1 MDMLLFMTVSA
12 SLLLVV
18 AFLLRAFFG
27 RVLPRRAFM
36 AFWYAASVRLL
47 VPLEVAL
54 PVSVFA
60 LFARKPS
67 VAQAVQHP
75 HIVPVAPVEE
85 IPTAP
90 PTSAVPIA
98 TAAPAAAPAAEPL
111 QFVDVLPWIWAAG
124 AVLLAAAL
132 LFVHLRERY
141 RCRFMMRDF
150 EAESLVPRR
159 VRVYRCAAVSAPYV
173 TGLFRPQILLPAG
186 FDKADLQP
194 VLSHELAHI
203 RGLDILKK
211 MLFAAALCV
220 NWFNPLVWVMVR
232 LAGRD
237 LELLCDER
245 ALRDQDAPARAAY
258 AHALLNAEERR
269 SVFTL
274 GFKSDTEVRIMNV
287 LKGKKH
293 NRLTALLSVLLV
305 LVTVTACTSTP
316 VTPDTTPDPHSDATI
331 GGADAPETE
340 NLSVSSDDP
349 IVALFT
355 ENDKFQLGDYKWGLN
370 REEVKEISGGKL
382 AFRFENLPYDLW
394 IGSLPAE
401 LFGYSGTLEFSFR
414 QDSLFQIDF
423 HFDSVHGMQ
432 EEIFSAAYDAL
443 STAFGDPRT
452 TMVTVEGEEFDK
464 APAINDWY
472 KDGTK
477 ICLTCDLTEIQNG
490 NWRKIRIM
498 IQDSDAIEQRKN
510 ELHVNPTPTPSPE
523 QRLQEQQSAM
533 KQIESLK
540 SEILSL
546 QELQNYLTNW
556 LAGQTPEPDPDDP
569 YVQAAMEV
577 LGESAG
583 NYEIAR
589 EAELQR
595 NLETLDEALSVLPNA
610 SGENSK
616 VVAINRLSDGRVL
629 RKILLPSDDFQ
640 THYEKLKTIAESW
653 ADDLGWTGG
662 DGGIYFSITYA

>member
-1 MDMLLFMTVSA
+1 MDTLIFMTVSA
-12 SLLLVV
+12 SLLLLA
-18 AFLLRAFFG
+18 AFALRALFG
-27 RVLPRRAFM
+27 RVLPRRSFM
-36 AFWYAASVRLL
+36 ALWCAASVRLL
-47 VPLEVAL
+47 VPLEIAL

-67 VAQAVQHP
+67 VVQAVQHP
-75 HIVPVAPVEE
+75 NSVPVTPVVP

-90 PTSAVPIA
+90 PTAAAPVA
-98 TAAPAAAPAAEPL
+98 TAAPVVVPAAEPL

-150 EAESLVPRR
+150 EAEALVPHR

-173 TGLFRPQILLPAG
+173 TGLFRPQILLPAE

-194 VLSHELAHI
+194 VLAHELAHI

-305 LVTVTACTSTP
+305 LLTVAACTSTP
-316 VTPDTTPDPHSDATI
+316 VTPDTTPDDQSIATI

-340 NLSVSSDDP
+340 KLSVSSDDP

-382 AFRFENLPYDLW
+382 ALYFENPPYDLW

-401 LFGYSGTLEFSFR
+401 LFGYSGTLEFSFW

-423 HFDSVHGMQ
+423 FFDSVYNRQ
-432 EEIFSAAYDAL
+432 EEIFSTVYNAL

-452 TMVTVEGEEFDK
+452 TKVHAPGVPSGE
-464 APAINDWY
+464 APAINDWD
-472 KDGTK
+472 KDGTR

-490 NWRKIRIM
+490 NWRRIRIM
-498 IQDSDAIEQRKN
+498 IQDSDAIERRKN
-510 ELHVNPTPTPSPE
+510 ELRANPTPTPSPE
-523 QRLQEQQSAM
+523 QVLAEAEDFKQEIDTLTTQIEALEMQRDHYMELMEARLEEAAQKDAYRDAAAEQLGEGSTKYALEQQAAILYGSDILKAMQEQIPDTEGVVCRRITVKRTSDDSVVGELVVPADAWQDYYQKVQSAF
-533 KQIESLK
+533 
-540 SEILSL
+540 
-546 QELQNYLTNW
+546 YW
-556 LAGQTPEPDPDDP
+556 DGV
-569 YVQAAMEV
+569 Y
-577 LGESAG
+577 
-583 NYEIAR
+583 Y
-589 EAELQR
+589 
-595 NLETLDEALSVLPNA
+595 SV
-610 SGENSK
+610 
-616 VVAINRLSDGRVL
+616 
-629 RKILLPSDDFQ
+629 
-640 THYEKLKTIAESW
+640 
-653 ADDLGWTGG
+653 
-662 DGGIYFSITYA
+662 TYA

>member
-1 MDMLLFMTVSA
+1 MDTLLFMTISA

-18 AFLLRAFFG
+18 AFLLRALFG

-67 VAQAVQHP
+67 VVQAVQHP
-75 HIVPVAPVEE
+75 NTVPVAPVEE

-98 TAAPAAAPAAEPL
+98 TAAPAVAPAAEPL

-305 LVTVTACTSTP
+305 LLTVTACTSTP

-423 HFDSVHGMQ
+423 LFDSVYNRQ
-432 EEIFSAAYDAL
+432 EEIFVAAYSTL
-443 STAFGDPRT
+443 SAAFGDPRT
-452 TMVTVEGEEFDK
+452 TKVYAPGILSGE

-472 KDGTK
+472 KDGTR

-498 IQDSDAIEQRKN
+498 IQDSDSIEQRKN
-510 ELHVNPTPTPSPE
+510 ELHANPTPTPSPE
-523 QRLQEQQSAM
+523 KVLAEAEDFKQEIDALTTQIEALEMQRDHYVQLMEARLEEAAQRDAYRDAAAEQLGEGATEYALEQQATILYGSDILKAMQEQIPDTEGVVCRRITVKRTSDDSVVGELVVPADTWQDYYQKVQSAF
-533 KQIESLK
+533 
-540 SEILSL
+540 
-546 QELQNYLTNW
+546 YW
-556 LAGQTPEPDPDDP
+556 D
-569 YVQAAMEV
+569 
-577 LGESAG
+577 
-583 NYEIAR
+583 
-589 EAELQR
+589 
-595 NLETLDEALSVLPNA
+595 
-610 SGENSK
+610 
-616 VVAINRLSDGRVL
+616 
-629 RKILLPSDDFQ
+629 
-640 THYEKLKTIAESW
+640 
-653 ADDLGWTGG
+653 
-662 DGGIYFSITYA
+662 GIYFSIIYA

>member
-1 MDMLLFMTVSA
+1 MDTLLFMTVSA
-12 SLLLVV
+12 SLLLLA
-18 AFLLRAFFG
+18 AFALRALFG

-36 AFWYAASVRLL
+36 ALWCAASVRLL
-47 VPLEVAL
+47 VPLEIAL

-67 VAQAVQHP
+67 VVQAVQHP
-75 HIVPVAPVEE
+75 NSVPVTPVVP

-90 PTSAVPIA
+90 PTAAAPVA
-98 TAAPAAAPAAEPL
+98 TAAPVVVPAAEPL

-150 EAESLVPRR
+150 EAEALVPHR

-173 TGLFRPQILLPAG
+173 TGLFRPQILLPAE

-194 VLSHELAHI
+194 VLAHELAHI

-245 ALRDQDAPARAAY
+245 ALREQDAPARAAY

-305 LVTVTACTSTP
+305 LLTVAACTSTP
-316 VTPDTTPDPHSDATI
+316 MAQETTPEPHSDATI
-331 GGADAPETE
+331 GGADAPEAE
-340 NLSVSSDDP
+340 KLSVSSDDP

-382 AFRFENLPYDLW
+382 ALYFENPPYDLW
-394 IGSLPAE
+394 IGSLPAD
-401 LFGYSGTLEFSFR
+401 LFGYSGTLEFSFW

-423 HFDSVHGMQ
+423 FFDSVYNRQ
-432 EEIFSAAYDAL
+432 EEIFSTVYNAL

-452 TMVTVEGEEFDK
+452 TKVHAPGVPSGE
-464 APAINDWY
+464 APAINDWD
-472 KDGTK
+472 KDGTR

-490 NWRKIRIM
+490 NWRRIRIM
-498 IQDSDAIEQRKN
+498 IQDSDAIERRKN
-510 ELHVNPTPTPSPE
+510 ELRANPTPTPSPE
-523 QRLQEQQSAM
+523 QVLAEAEDFKQEIDTLTTQIEALEMQRDHYMELMEARLEEAAQRGAYRDEAAEQLGEGATKYALEQQATILYGSDILKAMQEQIPNTEGADRRRITVKRTSDDSVVGELVVPADAWQDYYQKVQSAF
-533 KQIESLK
+533 
-540 SEILSL
+540 
-546 QELQNYLTNW
+546 YW
-556 LAGQTPEPDPDDP
+556 DGV
-569 YVQAAMEV
+569 Y
-577 LGESAG
+577 
-583 NYEIAR
+583 Y
-589 EAELQR
+589 
-595 NLETLDEALSVLPNA
+595 SV
-610 SGENSK
+610 
-616 VVAINRLSDGRVL
+616 
-629 RKILLPSDDFQ
+629 
-640 THYEKLKTIAESW
+640 
-653 ADDLGWTGG
+653 
-662 DGGIYFSITYA
+662 TYA

>member
-1 MDMLLFMTVSA
+1 MMDTLIFMTVSA
-12 SLLLVV
+12 SLLLLA
-18 AFLLRAFFG
+18 AFALRALFG

-36 AFWYAASVRLL
+36 ALWCAASVRLL
-47 VPLEVAL
+47 VPLEIAL

-60 LFARKPS
+60 LFAQRTPAAQTVQIPS
-67 VAQAVQHP
+67 V
-75 HIVPVAPVEE
+75 PVTTIA
-85 IPTAP
+85 
-90 PTSAVPIA
+90 PIA
-98 TAAPAAAPAAEPL
+98 TPAPSSAAPVTTAAPVVVPAAEPL
-111 QFVDVLPWIWAAG
+111 QFTDVLPWIWAAG
-124 AVLLAAAL
+124 AVLMASAL
-132 LFVHLRERY
+132 LFVHLREQY

-150 EAESLVPRR
+150 ETEALVPHR

-173 TGLFRPQILLPAG
+173 TGLLRPQILLPAE

-194 VLSHELAHI
+194 VLAHELAHI

-220 NWFNPLVWVMVR
+220 NWFNPLVWVMVQ

-245 ALRDQDAPARAAY
+245 ALREQDAPARAAY

-305 LVTVTACTSTP
+305 LLTVAACTSTP
-316 VTPDTTPDPHSDATI
+316 MAQETTPESHSDATI
-331 GGADAPETE
+331 GGADAPEAE
-340 NLSVSSDDP
+340 NLSVSGDDP

-382 AFRFENLPYDLW
+382 AFRFENPPYDLW

-423 HFDSVHGMQ
+423 LFDSVYNRQ
-432 EEIFSAAYDAL
+432 EEIFVAAYSTL
-443 STAFGDPRT
+443 SAAFGDPRT

-490 NWRKIRIM
+490 NWQKIRFV
-498 IQDSDAIEQRKN
+498 IQDSDFVEQWNADLRA
-510 ELHVNPTPTPSPE
+510 NPTPTPSPE
-523 QRLQEQQSAM
+523 
-533 KQIESLK
+533 
-540 SEILSL
+540 
-546 QELQNYLTNW
+546 
-556 LAGQTPEPDPDDP
+556 
-569 YVQAAMEV
+569 
-577 LGESAG
+577 
-583 NYEIAR
+583 
-589 EAELQR
+589 
-595 NLETLDEALSVLPNA
+595 
-610 SGENSK
+610 
-616 VVAINRLSDGRVL
+616 
-629 RKILLPSDDFQ
+629 
-640 THYEKLKTIAESW
+640 
-653 ADDLGWTGG
+653 
-662 DGGIYFSITYA
+662 